1 MLLCFF
7 EGGAPILDQGG
18 NKVGES
24 FRLAI
29 FMSLFGVLVSLLYI
43 TVNKAWLRAGSPYR
57 YQRYGSPG
65 K

>member
-1 MLLCFF
+1 MFL

-29 FMSLFGVLVSLLYI
+29 CVSLFGVLVSLLYI
-43 TVNKAWLRAGSPYR
+43 T
-57 YQRYGSPG
+57 
-65 K
+65 